1 MKTTLFCTNLNA
13 KPSCGFSSMHMRT
26 RLALA
31 LISAL
36 PQLAWSQATASNENE
51 IVVTSQKRD
60 QLAKNIPV
68 SLTTLGGKQIED
80 QGLQSI
86 QDVGNSVAGVGVPAA
101 TPGQMYLTIRGVS
114 DLSMS
119 NQASSPNG
127 YYIDEVGVAYVPG
140 FMPEVGLFDI
150 ERIEVLRGP
159 QGTLFGEGSMGGTLR
174 VITKKP
180 DSTSLFGRYKISGFA
195 TEGGGSGFATQA
207 SVNLPI
213 VANTLAAS
221 LSVNYRDLPGWV
233 DAPDL
238 NRKDT
243 NTSKLRD
250 MRAAIRYTPNA
261 ELTVDASIINSNNKL
276 YDFMATSPGKIE
288 PAIAGK
294 PFGAGPIK
302 ALSPHD
308 TGLNMNSIVIKYD
321 LGVATLVSASSSA
334 QASNFYLGDS
344 SPGIPMFFPPALIP
358 GADSKIGWDVKS
370 EAFSQEIRLV
380 SNGQKKYNWTVG
392 AYYKNEK
399 RLKDESF
406 TFTIPAIKTVDSPLT
421 HSEQKGISQALF
433 GDVDYQITEQ
443 LSTQVGIRYF
453 QDNKEFF
460 SKQITGSNLPLGV
473 PPAGYIQSGKD
484 ASNASSPK
492 LGLVYKLNDNL
503 MVFAKYAEGFRAGG
517 ANTLPV
523 SVYPYAKSQFGPES
537 VQSNEIGLKSELND
551 GWYLNTYLY
560 QHNLKDI
567 QLSFRTNDNT
577 YSYVRNAGKATTKG
591 AEIELGGRIGAG
603 LKLGL
608 GYSLTDG
615 KIDADVLGNNGYV
628 VAKAG
633 SRLPMTSLNKV
644 SLLSSYTY
652 PIDNQLTGIFDAR
665 YRVASSYNTEISA
678 DDKFKNAASHQLF
691 ISAGVRG
698 NWGEVRLFV
707 DNALNAKDT
716 LVKFV
721 NFGPP
726 AYILSNYVRP
736 RNYGIEFRG
745 SW

>member
-1 MKTTLFCTNLNA
+1 MKTTLFCANLKINQR
-13 KPSCGFSSMHMRT
+13 CDFSSMHMRT

-36 PQLAWSQATASNENE
+36 PQLAWSQATAPNENE

-80 QGLQSI
+80 QGLQSV
-86 QDVGNSVAGVGVPAA
+86 QDVGNSIAGVGVPAA
-101 TPGQMYLTIRGVS
+101 TPGQMFLTIRGVS

-127 YYIDEVGVAYVPG
+127 YYIDEIGVAYVPG

-180 DSTSLFGRYKISGFA
+180 DSTSLFGRYKISGLA

-213 VANTLAAS
+213 VANTLAAT
-221 LSVNYRDLPGWV
+221 LSVNYRDHPGWV
-233 DAPDL
+233 DAPEL

-261 ELTVDASIINSNNKL
+261 ELTVDASIIKSNNKL

-288 PAIAGK
+288 PTIAGK

-308 TGLNMNSIVIKYD
+308 TSLNMNSIVIKYD

-344 SPGIPMFFPPALIP
+344 SPGIPMFFPSDLIP
-358 GADSKIGWDVKS
+358 GADSKIGRNVKS

-380 SNGQKKYNWTVG
+380 SNGQKQFNWTVG
-392 AYYKNEK
+392 VYHKNEK
-399 RLKDESF
+399 RFKDEGF
-406 TFTIPAIKTVDSPLT
+406 TFTIPAIDIVDSPLT

-433 GDVDYQITEQ
+433 GDVDYQLTEQ

-453 QDNKEFF
+453 EDKKDFF
-460 SKQITGSNLPLGV
+460 SRQVTGSNLPLGIPV
-473 PPAGYIQSGKD
+473 AGSVQSGKD
-484 ASNASSPK
+484 AATATSPK
-492 LGLVYKLNDNL
+492 LGVVYKINNNL

-523 SVYPYAKSQFGPES
+523 SAYPYAASQFGPES
-537 VQSNEIGLKSELND
+537 VQSNEIGLKSELNG
-551 GWYLNTYLY
+551 GWYINTHVY

-567 QLSFRTNDNT
+567 QLSFRTNDNN
-577 YSYVRNAGKATTKG
+577 YSYVRNTGKATTKG

-608 GYSLTDG
+608 SYTFTNG
-615 KIDADVLGNNGYV
+615 KIDSDISDSQGNV

-633 SRLPMTSLNKV
+633 SRLPMTSMNKV
-644 SLLSSYTY
+644 SLLGSYTY
-652 PIDNQLTGIFDAR
+652 LINNQLTGIFDAR

-678 DDKFKNAASHQLF
+678 DDKFKNETSRQLF
-691 ISAGVRG
+691 ISTGVRG
-698 NWGEVRLFV
+698 TWGEVRLFV

-721 NFGPP
+721 NFGPS